1 MSLILLEFQNRLLKV
16 NVGLS
21 FWYLVLCCLES
32 ANFAGL
38 FVKNKGKQ
46 VQVVMK
52 EMTHNKNFLHYEEES
67 FICLFR

>member
-38 FVKNKGKQ
+38 FVKNKEG
-46 VQVVMK
+46 
-52 EMTHNKNFLHYEEES
+52 ETSAGCYEGDDPQQE
-67 FICLFR
+67 FFTL